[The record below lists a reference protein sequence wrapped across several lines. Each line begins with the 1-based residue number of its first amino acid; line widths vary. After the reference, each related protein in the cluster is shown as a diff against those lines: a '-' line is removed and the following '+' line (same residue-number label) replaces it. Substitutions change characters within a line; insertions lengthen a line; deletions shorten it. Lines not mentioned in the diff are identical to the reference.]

1 MFSWSCG
8 PKNLS
13 TARSI
18 PASIKPK
25 EFPAVATQ
33 SKLGISSNLPSTT
46 SISGDERVAQR
57 ISSAAVLFGVT
68 MMKRSSFIWLMFLSF
83 PSEQLHL
90 RLFEEIVVLEDAE
103 VLEQVGLLVIAVR
116 LGLRDEVG
124 EHR

>member
-33 SKLGISSNLPSTT
+33 SKAGISSNLPSTT

-57 ISSAAVLFGVT
+57 ISSAAVLLGVT
-68 MMKRSSFIWLMFLSF
+68 IMKRFSFIRLMFFSF
-83 PSEQLHL
+83 SPKQLHL
-90 RLFEEIVVLEDAE
+90 RLFEEIVVLEDADG
-103 VLEQVGLLVIAVR
+103 LEQVG
-116 LGLRDEVG
+116 
-124 EHR
+124 